1 MKDQKLAAILSL
13 LFPGLGQLYNGE
25 TEKGI
30 LFLISGAILCLIG
43 FALFFAFIGTGILWL
58 WSAADAY
65 HEAGILNEKE
75 KL

>member
-1 MKDQKLAAILSL
+1 MKDQMVAAILSL

-30 LFLISGAILCLIG
+30 LFLITGTLLCLIS
-43 FALFFAFIGTGILWL
+43 FALFFTLMGAVILWL
-58 WSAADAY
+58 WSVVDAY
-65 HEAGILNEKE
+65 HRADIPKVQE